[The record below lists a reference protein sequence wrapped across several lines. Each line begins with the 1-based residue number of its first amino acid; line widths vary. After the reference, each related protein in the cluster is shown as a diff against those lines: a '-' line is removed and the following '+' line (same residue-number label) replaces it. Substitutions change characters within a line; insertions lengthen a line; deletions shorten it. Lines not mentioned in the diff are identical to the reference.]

1 MSVNKRGKDF
11 PIKLLKVLN
20 YPVIMQ
26 SLPVSSANAKQ
37 IAAAKGGT
45 VKRKEAAW
53 RAGASPWGI
62 FYVFQAAG
70 GGEAA
75 WQAGADPWG
84 IFYVFQA
91 AGGGEAAWQAGASLQ
106 TEKQPGK
113 VKTACLRAIH

>member
-53 RAGASPWGI
+53 REGASPWGI

-70 GGEAA
+70 GGEAT
-75 WQAGADPWG
+75 
-84 IFYVFQA
+84 
-91 AGGGEAAWQAGASLQ
+91 WQAGASLQ